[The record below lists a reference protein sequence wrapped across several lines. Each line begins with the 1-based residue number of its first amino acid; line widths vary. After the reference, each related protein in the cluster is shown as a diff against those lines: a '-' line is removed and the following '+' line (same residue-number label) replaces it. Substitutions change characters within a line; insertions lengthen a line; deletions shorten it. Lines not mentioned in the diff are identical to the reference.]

1 MSKIPFRVAYGEKY
15 RCDYKDDSPSL
26 TKQSFK
32 DECDIN
38 RIMSKWE
45 KTGVIDHVRQIQ
57 GQYGD
62 FTDVKDYRSALDAVI
77 QAQDAFDG
85 FPAEL
90 RARFSNDPALFL
102 DFVQD
107 PSNMEEMIK
116 LGLAEAPKVN
126 QDTNQT
132 LASNDAKSSET
143 GS

>member
-15 RCDYKDDSPSL
+15 RCDVENTEPSM
-26 TKQSFK
+26 TKQSFR

-38 RIMSKWE
+38 VIMKKWE
-45 KTGVIDHVRQIQ
+45 KTGVIDHVRDIQ

-77 QAQDAFDG
+77 QAQEAFDG

-90 RARFSNDPALFL
+90 RARFSNDPAQFL

-107 PSNMEEMIK
+107 PSNMEEMIS

-126 QDTNQT
+126 QESTQT
-132 LASNDAKSSET
+132 LASTDAKSSE
-143 GS
+143 